1 MGVSSSRGKNNEA
14 ILEEV
19 HCYTL
24 KELRTAS
31 EQVVEGE
38 DNGLDAC
45 SVPLTR
51 QEFNSKR

>member
-24 KELRTAS
+24 KELRAAS